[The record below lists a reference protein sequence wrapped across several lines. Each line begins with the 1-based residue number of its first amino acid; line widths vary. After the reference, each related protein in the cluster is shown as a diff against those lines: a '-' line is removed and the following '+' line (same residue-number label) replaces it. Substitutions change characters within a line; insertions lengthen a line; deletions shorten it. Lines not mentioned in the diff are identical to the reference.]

1 MLLNSPI
8 RRTRKERNNLKMN
21 NMTVMNRTDCFA
33 YDSRK
38 NQCTALTV
46 SSCADC
52 PFYKSAEQETDELK
66 KVARRLAMM
75 GITPK
80 MRTVRMPAVSSA
92 ED

>member
-1 MLLNSPI
+1 
-8 RRTRKERNNLKMN
+8 MN

-52 PFYKSAEQETDELK
+52 PFYKSAEQETNELK

-80 MRTVRMPAVSSA
+80 MRTVRLPAASSSN
-92 ED
+92 DD